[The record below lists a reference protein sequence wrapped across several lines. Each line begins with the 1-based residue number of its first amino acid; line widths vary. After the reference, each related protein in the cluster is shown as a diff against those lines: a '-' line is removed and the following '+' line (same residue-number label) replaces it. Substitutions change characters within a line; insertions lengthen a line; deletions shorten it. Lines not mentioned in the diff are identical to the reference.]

1 MFGSHVYISGR
12 IVPADRAVVSVH
24 DAALLHGKSAFT
36 TLLARNGRA
45 FRLDR
50 HAARLFATAEMLG
63 LATEP
68 DLTGDALAAAVA
80 QVLDAN
86 VLRDARVRITLTP
99 GGSAAHP
106 APPRMIVTADPL
118 GQYPAAWYDE
128 GVAVVTSDIRQ
139 APGHPEFGNKTGC
152 YLARVLAR
160 DAAVA
165 RGAEEAIW
173 LTPDGRLAEACYC
186 SVFLVADGMA
196 VTPPLDTPVL
206 PGIVREAVLEL
217 CAELGI
223 ACDAESPIPG
233 ARIDE
238 ADEMF
243 LTASCSGIRPATTID
258 GRAIGTGRPGPVTRR
273 IMAAYADLLDREC
286 PPDGDGKELTR

>member
-1 MFGSHVYISGR
+1 MSGSHVYISGS

-50 HAARLFATAEMLG
+50 HAARLLATAEMLG

-68 DLTGDALAAAVA
+68 GLSGDTLRAAVA
-80 QVLDAN
+80 QVLEAN
-86 VLRDARVRITLTP
+86 DLRDARVRVTLTP
-99 GGSAAHP
+99 GGSEAHP
-106 APPRMIVTADPL
+106 APPRTIVTADPL
-118 GQYPAAWYDE
+118 PQYPASWYDE

-152 YLARVLAR
+152 YLARVLAH

-173 LTPDGRLAEACYC
+173 LTPDDRLAEACYC
-186 SVFLVADGMA
+186 SVFLVKGGRA

-217 CAELGI
+217 CDRLDI
-223 ACDAESPIPG
+223 ACDAESPVPAG
-233 ARIDE
+233 RIDE

-243 LTASCSGIRPATTID
+243 LTASCSGIRPVAKID
-258 GRAIGTGRPGPVTRR
+258 GRAIGGGRPGSVTRR

-286 PPDGDGKELTR
+286 PPDADGKEPTS